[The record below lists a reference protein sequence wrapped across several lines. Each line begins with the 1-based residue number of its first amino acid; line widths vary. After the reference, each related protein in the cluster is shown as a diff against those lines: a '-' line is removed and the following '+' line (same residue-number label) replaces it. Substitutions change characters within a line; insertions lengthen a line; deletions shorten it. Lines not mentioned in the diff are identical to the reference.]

1 MASGWVKLI
10 CPDWLLFDWFIIHF
24 CWILPFV
31 LCPVRVEI
39 NCCFILFKKQG
50 PSYWAPLQLSY
61 LALSFQ
67 FLPVCCCS
75 YCYCCYL
82 DAGRMI
88 SLYNLKVSDLQLSPD
103 WIMTSKNLRTQRRL
117 NAAVVYCLLR
127 WVSYLGHWSVLD
139 FVFPFF
145 NLWKFP
151 LILFPHKYS

>member
-1 MASGWVKLI
+1 MGKTVLSGLVI
-10 CPDWLLFDWFIIHF
+10 IWLTYYSF
-24 CWILPFV
+24 CWILPFA

-82 DAGRMI
+82 WMPVVWLVCIIWKFQTCNFLLTGSWRVKIFVLND
-88 SLYNLKVSDLQLSPD
+88 D
-103 WIMTSKNLRTQRRL
+103 WMRQSSTVFYGEFLIWGIGQFWTL
-117 NAAVVYCLLR
+117 
-127 WVSYLGHWSVLD
+127 
-139 FVFPFF
+139 FFPFF